1 MMSLEAYCICR
12 VALAEKMLRDP
23 DPRLK
28 AAFAE
33 LRAEMFKTDT
43 ERLIDASRVPSLLRA
58 QI

>member
-1 MMSLEAYCICR
+1 LEAYCICR
-12 VALAEKMLRDP
+12 IALAEKMLRSN

-28 AAFAE
+28 AAFNE

-43 ERLIDASRVPSLLRA
+43 ERLIEASRVPALLRA